1 MFKNCNGF
9 SMIELLISLSIWLLL
24 LLILLPP
31 LTHIVQERKNIQLI
45 NTANHIVSN
54 RLQIY
59 HTESYFIDEQIEVSN
74 YKFTVAWEDA
84 NELLAKVCVSYTDF
98 RKEEKKRCGYTNK

>member
-1 MFKNCNGF
+1 
-9 SMIELLISLSIWLLL
+9 MIELLISLSIWLLL